1 MHTHIHTQEYYRGPV
16 GCLSPATCVLST
28 VSLNCWRPRLLSF
41 VLCGGA
47 VSACTDDPSPW
58 VRNSH
63 LTMFTENYFVHR
75 IFQARA
81 LHQPCV
87 AAVCV
92 SCHSVHTNLF
102 RVPCGCFTCKNFL
115 FPSVSNVSTVPCVSS
130 SIPLQYSHFHSASP
144 KTSPWAKVAPCAPAQ
159 VTLSPLVCFSLLRK
173 TFCLHGCE
181 TVWRGLCSLHVGAVA
196 STALPWTLVI
206 PGAALGRGVSPK
218 RMYVRVSVSLA
229 RPKHGYL
236 ARHQQDIM
244 WIVVTFQTGTL
255 HFVSYF

>member
-1 MHTHIHTQEYYRGPV
+1 MILHRGFGIVTSP
-16 GCLSPATCVLST
+16 CLQRTILYIEFSRHVLYSSP
-28 VSLNCWRPRLLSF
+28 
-41 VLCGGA
+41 
-47 VSACTDDPSPW
+47 
-58 VRNSH
+58 
-63 LTMFTENYFVHR
+63 
-75 IFQARA
+75 
-81 LHQPCV
+81 V

-92 SCHSVHTNLF
+92 SCHNVHTNLF

-130 SIPLQYSHFHSASP
+130 SIPQQYSHFHSASP
-144 KTSPWAKVAPCAPAQ
+144 GPHPGPRPLLVPQHRWHE
-159 VTLSPLVCFSLLRK
+159 LSSLVCFSLLRK

-181 TVWRGLCSLHVGAVA
+181 TVWRGLFSLHVGAVA